1 MGGTNNIQCPRPL
14 WECLRMKRGAD
25 ALRHMKNV
33 LAKDLPMS
41 PNAPRPGA
49 EEFYPSSLVEKNSK
63 AKILSYFGK
72 LESFSN
78 F

>member
-1 MGGTNNIQCPRPL
+1 
-14 WECLRMKRGAD
+14 MKRGGD

-41 PNAPRPGA
+41 PSAPRPGA
-49 EEFYPSSLVEKNSK
+49 EEFYPSSLVEKPSK